1 MGSYFYDLYTKM
13 NKTNLK
19 IRFSNRHDLLMIIV
33 ITIRPNQYMAT
44 AETSLP
50 AWVPFKRAVQHAGE
64 FSLFFFRFL
73 REVFKT
79 PFEGR
84 EFLLQCYKV
93 GNKSL
98 PLVAVTAFIMGLVLT
113 LQTRPSL
120 AAFGAVSLLP
130 GMVSV
135 SVIKEMGPVITAV
148 ICAGK
153 ISSRI
158 GAELGSMKVTE
169 QIDAME
175 VSAINP
181 FRYLVVTR
189 VLATTLMLPLLVI
202 FSDSISLFSSYLA
215 YNIHGDISITRFFN
229 LALSKLDWIDIIPS
243 IIKSILFGTA
253 IGIIGC
259 YKGFRVDGGTASVGT
274 AANSA
279 VVTASLAIFL
289 IDLLTVQITD
299 IL

>member
-1 MGSYFYDLYTKM
+1 MTTVENS
-13 NKTNLK
+13 
-19 IRFSNRHDLLMIIV
+19 I
-33 ITIRPNQYMAT
+33 
-44 AETSLP
+44 P
-50 AWVPFKRAVQHAGE
+50 AWVPCKSVVRGAGD
-64 FSLFFFRFL
+64 FFLFYFRFL
-73 REVFKT
+73 KEVFKP
-79 PFEGR
+79 PFEWE
-84 EFLLQCYKV
+84 EFLVQCYKM

-98 PLVAVTAFIMGLVLT
+98 PLVLITAFIMGLVLT

-120 AAFGAVSLLP
+120 ANFGAEALLP

-135 SVIKEMGPVITAV
+135 SVIKEIGPVITAI

-153 ISSRI
+153 IGSRI

-189 VLATTLMLPLLVI
+189 VLAATCILPVLVI
-202 FSDSISLFSSYLA
+202 FADTISIFSSYLA
-215 YNIHGDISITRFFN
+215 YNIHGDMSLTSYFN
-229 LALSKLDWIDIIPS
+229 AALSKLDWVDVIPS
-243 IIKSILFGTA
+243 LFKSIFFGTA

-259 YKGFRVDGGTASVGT
+259 YKGFHVEGGTASVGT
-274 AANSA
+274 AANSS
-279 VVTASLAIFL
+279 VVTASLAIFF
-289 IDLLTVQITD
+289 IDMITVQITD

>member
-1 MGSYFYDLYTKM
+1 MGSIFYGYSSNEPEFQDTFSE
-13 NKTNLK
+13 LK
-19 IRFSNRHDLLMIIV
+19 GMIFYSYKV
-33 ITIRPNQYMAT
+33 QNHFMAT
-44 AETSLP
+44 AETHIP
-50 AWVPFKRAVQHAGE
+50 AWVPFKSTVQGTGD
-64 FSLFFFRFL
+64 FFLFYLRFL
-73 REVFKT
+73 KESFKR

-84 EFLLQCYKV
+84 EFLVQCYRM

-98 PLVAVTAFIMGLVLT
+98 PLVLITAFIMGLVLT

-120 AAFGAVSLLP
+120 VAFGAESLLP

-135 SVIKEMGPVITAV
+135 SVIKEIGPVITAI

-158 GAELGSMKVTE
+158 GAELGSMRVTE

-189 VLATTLMLPLLVI
+189 VLAATFMLPILVI
-202 FSDSISLFSSYLA
+202 FADSISIFSSWLA
-215 YNIHGDISITRFFN
+215 YNIHGDMSLTSFFN
-229 LALSKLDWIDIIPS
+229 MALSKLDWIDIFPS
-243 IIKSILFGTA
+243 IIKSVLFGMA
-253 IGIIGC
+253 IGIVGC
-259 YKGFRVDGGTASVGT
+259 YKGFNVEGGTASVGR

-279 VVTASLAIFL
+279 VVTASLAIFF
-289 IDLLTVQITD
+289 IDMITVQITD

>member
-1 MGSYFYDLYTKM
+1 MPASGTQLPYGMVFRNLVM
-13 NKTNLK
+13 NAGDFFVFFLRFLK
-19 IRFSNRHDLLMIIV
+19 
-33 ITIRPNQYMAT
+33 
-44 AETSLP
+44 ET
-50 AWVPFKRAVQHAGE
+50 FKR
-64 FSLFFFRFL
+64 
-73 REVFKT
+73 

-84 EFLLQCYKV
+84 EFLVQCYRM

-98 PLVAVTAFIMGLVLT
+98 PLVWITAFIMGLVLT

-120 AAFGAVSLLP
+120 VGFGAEGLLP

-135 SVIKEMGPVITAV
+135 SVIKEIGPVITAI

-153 ISSRI
+153 IASGI
-158 GAELGSMKVTE
+158 GAELGSMRVTE

-189 VLATTLMLPLLVI
+189 VLAATCMLPLLVVFADATSI
-202 FSDSISLFSSYLA
+202 FSSWLA
-215 YNIHGDISITRFFN
+215 YNIHGEMSLTRYFN
-229 LALSKLDWIDIIPS
+229 NALSKLDWIDIIPS
-243 IIKSILFGTA
+243 LIKSFLFGTA
-253 IGIIGC
+253 IGIVGT
-259 YKGFRVDGGTASVGT
+259 YKGFCVDGGTASVGR

-279 VVTASLAIFL
+279 VVTASITIFF
-289 IDLLTVQITD
+289 IDMITVQITD

>member
-1 MGSYFYDLYTKM
+1 
-13 NKTNLK
+13 
-19 IRFSNRHDLLMIIV
+19 
-33 ITIRPNQYMAT
+33 MAT

-50 AWVPFKRAVQHAGE
+50 AWVPFKRSVQHAGE

-79 PFEGR
+79 SFEGR

-135 SVIKEMGPVITAV
+135 SVIKEMGPVITAI

-259 YKGFRVDGGTASVGT
+259 YKGFRVEGGTASVGT

>member
-1 MGSYFYDLYTKM
+1 M
-13 NKTNLK
+13 N
-19 IRFSNRHDLLMIIV
+19 S
-33 ITIRPNQYMAT
+33 
-44 AETSLP
+44 AEANIP
-50 AWVPFKRAVQHAGE
+50 DWVPFKTTLTGAGD
-64 FSLFFFRFL
+64 FFIFFLRFL
-73 REVFKT
+73 KESFKR
-79 PFEGR
+79 PFEGK
-84 EFLLQCYKV
+84 EFLAQCYKM

-98 PLVAVTAFIMGLVLT
+98 PLVLITAFIMGLVLT

-120 AAFGAVSLLP
+120 VAFGAETLLP

-135 SVIKEMGPVITAV
+135 SVIKEIGPVITAI

-189 VLATTLMLPLLVI
+189 VLAATCMLPILVV
-202 FSDSISLFSSYLA
+202 FADSISIYSSYIA
-215 YNIHGDISITRFFN
+215 YNIHGNISLTSFFN

-243 IIKSILFGTA
+243 LIKSVLFGTA

-259 YKGFRVDGGTASVGT
+259 YKGFCAAGGTASVGT

-279 VVTASLAIFL
+279 VVTASLAIFF
-289 IDLLTVQITD
+289 IDMITVQITD

>member
-1 MGSYFYDLYTKM
+1 MT
-13 NKTNLK
+13 
-19 IRFSNRHDLLMIIV
+19 
-33 ITIRPNQYMAT
+33 T
-44 AETSLP
+44 ADSRLA
-50 AWVPFKRAVQHAGE
+50 AWVPLKKAAEHAGE
-64 FSLFFFRFL
+64 FTLFFFRFL
-73 REVFKT
+73 KEVVRP

-84 EFLLQCYKV
+84 EFLQQCFKV

-98 PLVAVTAFIMGLVLT
+98 GLVAITAFIMGLVLT

-120 AAFGAVSLLP
+120 AGFGAESLLP
-130 GMVSV
+130 GMVCV
-135 SVIKEMGPVITAV
+135 SVIREIGPVITAV

-181 FRYLVVTR
+181 FHYLVVTR
-189 VLATTLMLPLLVI
+189 VLATTFMVPLLVVFADGISI
-202 FSDSISLFSSYLA
+202 FSSFLA
-215 YNIHGDISITRFFN
+215 YNIHGDITIVRFFDM
-229 LALSKLDWIDIIPS
+229 ALSKLEWIDIFPS
-243 IIKSILFGTA
+243 IIKSIFFGTA

-279 VVTASLAIFL
+279 VVTASLAIFF
-289 IDLLTVQITD
+289 IDMIVVQITD

>member
-1 MGSYFYDLYTKM
+1 MT
-13 NKTNLK
+13 
-19 IRFSNRHDLLMIIV
+19 
-33 ITIRPNQYMAT
+33 T
-44 AETSLP
+44 AETQIP
-50 AWVPFKRAVQHAGE
+50 AWVPFKSTIQGAGD
-64 FSLFFFRFL
+64 FFLFYMRFV
-73 REVFKT
+73 RETFKR
-79 PFEGR
+79 PFEWR
-84 EFLLQCYKV
+84 EFWVQCYKM

-98 PLVAVTAFIMGLVLT
+98 PLVLITAFIMGLVLT

-120 AAFGAVSLLP
+120 VNFGAEALLP

-135 SVIKEMGPVITAV
+135 SVIKEIGPVITAV

-153 ISSRI
+153 IGSRI

-189 VLATTLMLPLLVI
+189 VLAATCILPFLVVFADTISI
-202 FSDSISLFSSYLA
+202 FSSFLA
-215 YNIHGDISITRFFN
+215 YNIHGEMSLTSYFSA
-229 LALSKLDWIDIIPS
+229 ALSKLDWIDVIPS
-243 IIKSILFGTA
+243 VIKSILFGTA

-259 YKGFRVDGGTASVGT
+259 YKGFHVEGGTASVGT
-274 AANSA
+274 AANSS
-279 VVTASLAIFL
+279 VVTASLAIFF
-289 IDLLTVQITD
+289 IDMITVQITD

>member
-1 MGSYFYDLYTKM
+1 MP
-13 NKTNLK
+13 
-19 IRFSNRHDLLMIIV
+19 I
-33 ITIRPNQYMAT
+33 
-44 AETSLP
+44 AETRMP
-50 AWVPFKRAVQHAGE
+50 AWVPFKRSVQQAGD
-64 FSLFFFRFL
+64 FSLFFLRFL
-73 REVFKT
+73 RESFRR

-84 EFLLQCYKV
+84 EFLKQCYKT

-98 PLVAVTAFIMGLVLT
+98 PLVAITAFIMGVVLT
-113 LQTRPSL
+113 IQTRPSL
-120 AAFGAVSLLP
+120 ASFGAVSLLP

-135 SVIKEMGPVITAV
+135 SVIKEMGPVITAI

-189 VLATTLMLPLLVI
+189 VLATTCMVPLLVM
-202 FSDSISLFSSYLA
+202 FSDALSLFSSFLA
-215 YNIHGDISITRFFN
+215 YNIHDSITMTRFYN
-229 LALSKLDWIDIIPS
+229 LALSKLDWIDIFPAVL
-243 IIKSILFGTA
+243 KSIFFGTA
-253 IGIIGC
+253 IGLVGC

-274 AANSA
+274 AANAA
-279 VVTASLAIFL
+279 VVTASLAIFF
-289 IDLLTVQITD
+289 IDMIAVQITD

>member
-1 MGSYFYDLYTKM
+1 MT
-13 NKTNLK
+13 
-19 IRFSNRHDLLMIIV
+19 
-33 ITIRPNQYMAT
+33 P
-44 AETSLP
+44 AETSMP
-50 AWVPFKRAVQHAGE
+50 ARVPFKTTILGTGD
-64 FSLFFFRFL
+64 FFLFFSRFL
-73 REVFKT
+73 KESFKR
-79 PFEGR
+79 PFEGK
-84 EFLLQCYKV
+84 EFLVQCYKM

-98 PLVAVTAFIMGLVLT
+98 PLVLITAFIMGLVLT

-120 AAFGAVSLLP
+120 VAFGAETLLP

-135 SVIKEMGPVITAV
+135 SVIKEIGPVITAI

-189 VLATTLMLPLLVI
+189 VLAATFMLPLLVAFADTI
-202 FSDSISLFSSYLA
+202 SIFSSYLA
-215 YNIHGDISITRFFN
+215 YNIHGDMSLVGYYN
-229 LALSKLDWIDIIPS
+229 MALSKLDWIDIVPS
-243 IIKSILFGTA
+243 IIKSVLFGTA

-259 YKGFRVDGGTASVGT
+259 YKGFRVSGGTASVGS

-279 VVTASLAIFL
+279 VVTASLAIFF
-289 IDLLTVQITD
+289 IDLITVQVTD
-299 IL
+299 II

>member
-1 MGSYFYDLYTKM
+1 
-13 NKTNLK
+13 
-19 IRFSNRHDLLMIIV
+19 MI
-33 ITIRPNQYMAT
+33 T
-44 AETSLP
+44 AETRIP
-50 AWVPFKRAVQHAGE
+50 AWVPFKSTVQGAGD
-64 FSLFFFRFL
+64 FFLFYLRFL
-73 REVFKT
+73 REVFKR
-79 PFEGR
+79 PFEWK
-84 EFLLQCYKV
+84 EFLVQCYKM

-98 PLVAVTAFIMGLVLT
+98 PLVLITAFIMGLVLT

-120 AAFGAVSLLP
+120 ANFGAEALLP

-135 SVIKEMGPVITAV
+135 SVFREIGPVITAI

-153 ISSRI
+153 IGSRI

-189 VLATTLMLPLLVI
+189 VLAATCILPLLVVFADAI
-202 FSDSISLFSSYLA
+202 SIFSSYLA
-215 YNIHGDISITRFFN
+215 YNIHGDMSLTSYFN
-229 LALSKLDWIDIIPS
+229 AALSKLDWIDVVPS
-243 IIKSILFGTA
+243 LIKSIFFGAA

-259 YKGFRVDGGTASVGT
+259 YKGFHVSGGTASVGT
-274 AANSA
+274 AANSS
-279 VVTASLAIFL
+279 VVTASLAIFF
-289 IDLLTVQITD
+289 IDMIAVQITD

>member
-1 MGSYFYDLYTKM
+1 MPL
-13 NKTNLK
+13 
-19 IRFSNRHDLLMIIV
+19 V
-33 ITIRPNQYMAT
+33 
-44 AETSLP
+44 ETP
-50 AWVPFKRAVQHAGE
+50 IPRWIPFKEKVQETGD
-64 FSLFFFRFL
+64 FFLFFLRFVK
-73 REVFKT
+73 ESFKR

-84 EFLLQCYKV
+84 EFLIQCYKM

-98 PLVAVTAFIMGLVLT
+98 PLVLITAFIMGLVLT

-120 AAFGAVSLLP
+120 VTFGAESLLP

-135 SVIKEMGPVITAV
+135 SVIKEIGPVITAI

-158 GAELGSMKVTE
+158 GAELGSMRVTQ

-189 VLATTLMLPLLVI
+189 VLAATCMLPVLVVFADTISI
-202 FSDSISLFSSYLA
+202 FSSWMA
-215 YNIHGDISITRFFN
+215 YNIHGDMSLTSYFN
-229 LALSKLDWIDIIPS
+229 MALSKLGWIDIIPS
-243 IIKSILFGTA
+243 LIKSVLFGTA
-253 IGIIGC
+253 IGIVGT
-259 YKGFRVDGGTASVGT
+259 YKGFCVQGGTASVGR

-279 VVTASLAIFL
+279 VVTASLVIFF
-289 IDLLTVQITD
+289 IDMITVQITD
-299 IL
+299 II

>member
-1 MGSYFYDLYTKM
+1 M
-13 NKTNLK
+13 NSSEAK
-19 IRFSNRHDLLMIIV
+19 I
-33 ITIRPNQYMAT
+33 
-44 AETSLP
+44 P
-50 AWVPFKRAVQHAGE
+50 AWVPFKTTFLGAGD
-64 FSLFFFRFL
+64 FFMFFFRFL
-73 REVFKT
+73 KESFKR
-79 PFEGR
+79 PFEGK
-84 EFLLQCYKV
+84 EFLVQCYKM

-98 PLVAVTAFIMGLVLT
+98 PLVLITAFIMGLVLT

-120 AAFGAVSLLP
+120 VAFGAEILLP

-135 SVIKEMGPVITAV
+135 SVIKEIGPVITAI

-153 ISSRI
+153 ISSRL

-189 VLATTLMLPLLVI
+189 VLAATCMLPILVVFADGI
-202 FSDSISLFSSYLA
+202 SIFSSYIA
-215 YNIHGDISITRFFN
+215 YNIHGNISLIRFFN
-229 LALSKLDWIDIIPS
+229 LALSKLGWIDIIPS
-243 IIKSILFGTA
+243 FIKSILFGTA

-259 YKGFRVDGGTASVGT
+259 YKGFRATEGTASVGN

-279 VVTASLAIFL
+279 VVSASLAIFF
-289 IDLLTVQITD
+289 IDMITVQITD

>member
-1 MGSYFYDLYTKM
+1 M
-13 NKTNLK
+13 
-19 IRFSNRHDLLMIIV
+19 
-33 ITIRPNQYMAT
+33 PT
-44 AETSLP
+44 AESRMP
-50 AWVPFKRAVQHAGE
+50 AWVPFKSTVQGAGD
-64 FSLFFFRFL
+64 FFLFFIRFL
-73 REVFKT
+73 KESVKR
-79 PFEGR
+79 PFEWK
-84 EFLLQCYKV
+84 EFLAQCYKM

-98 PLVAVTAFIMGLVLT
+98 PLVLVTAFIMGLVLT

-120 AAFGAVSLLP
+120 VSFGAESLLP

-135 SVIKEMGPVITAV
+135 SVVKEIGPVITAI

-158 GAELGSMKVTE
+158 GAELGSMRVTE

-189 VLATTLMLPLLVI
+189 VLAATCMLPVLVV
-202 FSDSISLFSSYLA
+202 FADSISIVSSWMA
-215 YNIHGDISITRFFN
+215 YNIHGDMSLSRYFN
-229 LALSKLDWIDIIPS
+229 MALSKLDWIDIIPS
-243 IIKSILFGTA
+243 LIKSILFGTA
-253 IGIIGC
+253 IGIIGS
-259 YKGFRVDGGTASVGT
+259 YKGFCVEGGTASVGR

-279 VVTASLAIFL
+279 VVTASLLIFF
-289 IDLLTVQITD
+289 IDMLTVQITD

>member
-1 MGSYFYDLYTKM
+1 MS
-13 NKTNLK
+13 
-19 IRFSNRHDLLMIIV
+19 V
-33 ITIRPNQYMAT
+33 
-44 AETSLP
+44 AESRIP
-50 AWVPFKRAVQHAGE
+50 AWVPFKKAVQHAGE
-64 FSLFFFRFL
+64 FSMFFIRFL
-73 REVFKT
+73 REAFNP
-79 PFEGR
+79 PFEGK
-84 EFLLQCYKV
+84 EFLYQCFKT

-113 LQTRPSL
+113 IQTRPSL

-189 VLATTLMLPLLVI
+189 VLATTCIVPLLVI
-202 FSDSISLFSSYLA
+202 FSDAISIFSSFLA
-215 YNIHGDISITRFFN
+215 YNIHDEITITRFYN
-229 LALSKLDWIDIIPS
+229 LALSKLDWIDIFPS

-279 VVTASLAIFL
+279 VVTASLAIFF
-289 IDLLTVQITD
+289 IDMIAVQITD
-299 IL
+299 LL